1 VLPGRLKQG
10 GTAKPSALAP
20 AYKPGREFFIFRRI
34 SLEGGGFMESD
45 LGELTSGLP
54 RFASVELP
62 KFGFLK
68 TSILIS

>member
-1 VLPGRLKQG
+1 
-10 GTAKPSALAP
+10 
-20 AYKPGREFFIFRRI
+20 
-34 SLEGGGFMESD
+34 MESD